1 MLNELTQRKSHLYL
15 LEKATKVKRSQM
27 SLQFERV
34 RICYVAYLHDSW
46 KVLCDVFVQLFAQVW
61 VVGFVVHQD
70 DLSHQVGG
78 SPVDDR
84 VHRPDKGS
92 GVATDQN

>member
-1 MLNELTQRKSHLYL
+1 M
-15 LEKATKVKRSQM
+15 
-27 SLQFERV
+27 V
-34 RICYVAYLHDSW
+34 RICYVAYLDDSR

-70 DLSHQVGG
+70 DLRHQVGR
-78 SPVDDR
+78 SPVDDG

-92 GVATDQN
+92 GVATD